1 MPPTMKKL
9 TASVRVY
16 GDWYVNT
23 VANTYFSGV
32 HYVAYKADNEE
43 NTTFERGKISEVR
56 AVIDHYNA
64 TGVFEPDLGKP
75 ARGDYDAMTRGA
87 DVKRN
92 YKGWA
97 IQKRAGLVGPRHGH
111 TTWYEAKKNGEL
123 HKHAKLKTLKWIIDD
138 VEQDREKTMAQ
149 KKRKAT
155 PAQLRAL
162 AKGRATAARNR
173 KRKAPK
179 RKRVVR
185 RARNPA
191 HGNYQKARAVAR
203 GVNPVASAYWVIRVP
218 SRYKNHGGNYF
229 NGAELYG
236 GARSAVLFQSQ
247 HKAKEVAQKLS
258 DATGFQLEVLRR
270 GAK

>member
-1 MPPTMKKL
+1 MKKI
-9 TASVRVY
+9 SRWNRVY
-16 GDWYVNT
+16 GDWYVMT

-32 HYVAYKADNEE
+32 HYVAYKADDEE

-64 TGVFEPDLGKP
+64 TGNFVPDLGKP
-75 ARGDYDAMTRGA
+75 DPRDYDASVTGV

-97 IQKRAGLVGPRHGH
+97 IQKHAGLSGPRRGYA
-111 TTWYEAKKNGEL
+111 TWYEAKKNGES

-138 VEQDREKTMAQ
+138 VEQDRAKTMAVK
-149 KKRKAT
+149 KKRKVT

-191 HGNYQKARAVAR
+191 RGNYQKARAVAR

-218 SRYKNHGGNYF
+218 SRYKNHGGNYY

-236 GARSAVLFQSQ
+236 GPKSAVLFQSQ
-247 HKAKEVAQKLS
+247 HKAKEVAEKLAN
-258 DATGFQLEVLRR
+258 ATGFQLEVLRR
-270 GAK
+270 GTK